1 MKSQEFQPE
10 HKLMNHSVQYLNGQ
24 HLVLFLWHNNNSF
37 NSYLFV
43 STSLTTCLDSIDQ
56 QTEVSLYIQFFLNSK
71 ILKYV
76 SNKQL
81 LTNLPKYLIFFT
93 WSICEFYL
101 YIWNT
106 AGLDE
111 PPLCSHPGTVG
122 MRWASEGDQPSQR
135 HASSRGPAGPKPDH
149 NTEWWTR
156 QTVILG
162 WYHMSWYGSCP
173 WKWKLSIKIHGCI
186 KIYCICHFA
195 LILSKL

>member
-1 MKSQEFQPE
+1 MVNIWFYS
-10 HKLMNHSVQYLNGQ
+10 YGIITT
-24 HLVLFLWHNNNSF
+24 HLTVTF
-37 NSYLFV
+37 SYLLALLHVWILLINKRKFHF
-43 STSLTTCLDSIDQ
+43 TFN
-56 QTEVSLYIQFFLNSK
+56 FFW